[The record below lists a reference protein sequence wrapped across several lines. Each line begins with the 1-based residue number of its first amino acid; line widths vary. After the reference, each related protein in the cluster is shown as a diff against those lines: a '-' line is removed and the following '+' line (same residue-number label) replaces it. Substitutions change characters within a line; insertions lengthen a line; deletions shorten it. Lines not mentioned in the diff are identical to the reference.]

1 MKKGKFIIIE
11 GPDFCG
17 KSTQISIFKNS
28 DDHKKNMFTRE
39 PGSYLP
45 KTTEYCENIRE
56 KILSSNLTAYQ
67 EAILFSE
74 VRYVHTKEIIELI
87 NKGFNVI
94 TDRYI
99 VSSLAY
105 QGYAQNLGI
114 EEILK
119 INNPVLELLKE
130 AGITIE
136 CVKFIIDEKEWRKR
150 RASRL
155 SKESADTIEQKDI
168 HESIL
173 TFFTDENIFYAC
185 TNKLD
190 MNVYEIDAS
199 GDVRSVYQDFYLIM
213 NFILNK

>member
-1 MKKGKFIIIE
+1 M
-11 GPDFCG
+11 
-17 KSTQISIFKNS
+17 
-28 DDHKKNMFTRE
+28 
-39 PGSYLP
+39 
-45 KTTEYCENIRE
+45 
-56 KILSSNLTAYQ
+56 
-67 EAILFSE
+67 
-74 VRYVHTKEIIELI
+74 
-87 NKGFNVI
+87 
-94 TDRYI
+94 
-99 VSSLAY
+99 AY

-199 GDVRSVYQDFYLIM
+199 GDIRSVYQDFYLIM

>member
-17 KSTQISIFKNS
+17 KSTQINLFKNS
-28 DDHKKNMFTRE
+28 IEHNKILFTRE

-45 KTTEYCENIRE
+45 KSTEYCENVR
-56 KILSSNLTAYQ
+56 KTILSSNLTAHQ
-67 EAILFSE
+67 EAVLFADS
-74 VRYVHTKEIIELI
+74 RLCHTKEIIDLI

-105 QGYAQNLGI
+105 QGYAQNLGA
-114 EEILK
+114 ETILD
-119 INNPVLELLKE
+119 INKKVLDLLKE
-130 AGITIE
+130 EGIIIE

-150 RASRL
+150 KADRL

-173 TFFTDENIFYAC
+173 TFFTDDNVFYAY

-190 MNVYEIDAS
+190 MNVYEVDATN
-199 GDVRSVYQDFYLIM
+199 DIHTVYKDFYSVM
-213 NFILNK
+213 DFILNN